1 MKFSWSLDLNGARF
15 HNLPQCSIFVQL
27 NSAESR
33 EQHGATREMV
43 TLSSFRFVS
52 YLSVTFSCSVNFVS
66 ISQISIDISIDTLW

>member
-15 HNLPQCSIFVQL
+15 HHLPP
-27 NSAESR
+27 AEHHFRPAEFSSR

-66 ISQISIDISIDTLW
+66 LSQISIDNIHR